1 MTTIHQGRLPNIER
15 GQDISLQE
23 KEKKQNKKEI
33 KTIISSFSPFEPIE
47 HRLLLFLNRDYSEWS
62 KVKGVKT

>member
-23 KEKKQNKKEI
+23 KKKQNKKEI